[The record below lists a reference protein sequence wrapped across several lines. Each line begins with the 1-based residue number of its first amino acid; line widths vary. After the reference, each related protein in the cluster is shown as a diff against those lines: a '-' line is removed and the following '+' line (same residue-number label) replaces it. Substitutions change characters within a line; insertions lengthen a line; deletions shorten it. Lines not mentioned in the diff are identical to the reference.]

1 MNDIKYYI
9 FILPSCQY
17 PLWVKGRFKETI
29 IGTKRPFSENGIIS
43 IATTEKKCYIYAMKI
58 LELTNVSYSYK
69 TSEEETIGVKN
80 VTMDVEQGEFLVLL
94 GHNGCGK
101 STLAKLLNGL
111 LIPDSGAVSVD
122 GSFTSDDQKIY
133 EIRSKVGMVFQNP
146 DNQMVASVIED
157 DVAFGPE
164 NLGVSREE
172 LLKRVDWALTVV
184 GMEKYRKGTP
194 FKLSGGQ
201 KQRVAIAAVLAM
213 KPQVLILDESTAM
226 LDPAG
231 REEVLSVVK
240 KLNKENGMTVILITH
255 YMDEATDA
263 DRIIVMNGG
272 QIEASGTPKEI
283 FSDIDLIRRC
293 RLEPPVCCGVMH
305 KLAAC
310 GFSVNPVLSDEEA
323 VEEIC
328 RSK

>member
-1 MNDIKYYI
+1 MRKKDQIRLQPAEKNAI
-9 FILPSCQY
+9 FTL
-17 PLWVKGRFKETI
+17 
-29 IGTKRPFSENGIIS
+29 
-43 IATTEKKCYIYAMKI
+43 MKI
-58 LELTNVSYSYK
+58 IELSDVSFSYK
-69 TSEEETIGVKN
+69 TDEEEKPVVKN
-80 VTMDVEQGEFLVLL
+80 ITLDVRQGEFLVLL

-101 STLAKLLNGL
+101 STLAKLMNGL
-111 LIPDSGAVSVD
+111 LLPDAGTVSVD
-122 GSFTSDDQKIY
+122 GALTSDEKKIY

-164 NLGVSREE
+164 NLGIKREE
-172 LLKRVDWALTVV
+172 ISERVDWALSAV

-201 KQRVAIAAVLAM
+201 KQRVAIASVLAM
-213 KPQVLILDESTAM
+213 KPKVLILDESTAM

-240 KLNKENGMTVILITH
+240 RLHKENGITVLLITH

-263 DRIIVMNGG
+263 DRIIVMYGG
-272 QIEASGTPKEI
+272 RIEASGTPKDI
-283 FSDIDLIRRC
+283 FSDIDLIHRC

-305 KLAAC
+305 KLSSC
-310 GFSVNPVLSDEEA
+310 GFPVNTVLKDEDA

-328 RSK
+328 RLK

>member
-1 MNDIKYYI
+1 M
-9 FILPSCQY
+9 
-17 PLWVKGRFKETI
+17 
-29 IGTKRPFSENGIIS
+29 
-43 IATTEKKCYIYAMKI
+43 IYFTYMKI
-58 LELTNVSYSYK
+58 LELSDVSYSYK
-69 TSEEETIGVKN
+69 SEEEETIGVKN
-80 VTMDVEQGEFLVLL
+80 ITMDVEQGEFLVLL

-111 LIPDSGAVSVD
+111 LVPDDGTVSVD
-122 GSFTSDDQKIY
+122 GNLTSDEQNIY
-133 EIRSKVGMVFQNP
+133 VIRSKVGMVFQNP

-157 DVAFGPE
+157 DIAFGPE
-164 NLGVSREE
+164 NLGVPREE
-172 LLKRVDWALTVV
+172 ILERVDWALSVV

-201 KQRVAIAAVLAM
+201 KQRIAIAAVLAM

-231 REEVLSVVK
+231 REEVLDVVK

-255 YMDEATDA
+255 YMDEATEA

-272 QIEASGTPKEI
+272 QIESSGTPKDI
-283 FSDIDLIRRC
+283 FSDSELIRRC

-305 KLAAC
+305 KLSAY
-310 GFSVNPVLSDEEA
+310 GFPMQTVLSDEEA

>member
-1 MNDIKYYI
+1 MQPRKKNAI
-9 FILPSCQY
+9 FTL
-17 PLWVKGRFKETI
+17 
-29 IGTKRPFSENGIIS
+29 
-43 IATTEKKCYIYAMKI
+43 MKI
-58 LELTNVSYSYK
+58 LELTDVSYSYK
-69 TSEEETIGVKN
+69 TGEEETIGVKN
-80 VTMDVEQGEFLVLL
+80 INLSVEQGEFLVLL

-101 STLAKLLNGL
+101 STLAKLMNGL
-111 LIPDSGAVSVD
+111 LLPDSGAVSVE
-122 GSFTSDDQKIY
+122 GALTSDEQKIY

-164 NLGVSREE
+164 NLGVKREE
-172 LLKRVDWALTVV
+172 ILKRVEWALSVV

-201 KQRVAIAAVLAM
+201 KQRIAIASILAM
-213 KPQVLILDESTAM
+213 KPKLLILDESTAM

-240 KLNKENGMTVILITH
+240 RLNKENGITVLLITH
-255 YMDEATDA
+255 YMDEAAEA

-272 QIEASGTPKEI
+272 QIVTSGTPKDI
-283 FSDIDLIRRC
+283 FSDIDLIHRC
-293 RLEPPVCCGVMH
+293 RLEPPVCCGLMH
-305 KLAAC
+305 KLSAL
-310 GFSVNPVLSDEEA
+310 GLPVRPVLSDEEA

-328 RSK
+328 RLK